1 MPLYVLF
8 LVCALFFYNVPVAQ
22 ENANIESGKIMF
34 RLVFQSDTLSF
45 YYDSVTQWEK
55 ALQEMEFFYSDFYLE
70 NLEKKSLSLP
80 RIQFSLFRET
90 KNVVMSS
97 VEWLCMGTSS
107 CEMECIEEE
116 INALWVN
123 YKRSVP

>member
-1 MPLYVLF
+1 MSLHVLF
-8 LVCALFFYNVPVAQ
+8 LVCALYFYNVPVAQ
-22 ENANIESGKIMF
+22 EIANIESGKIMF

-45 YYDSVTQWEK
+45 YYDSVAQWEK

-80 RIQFSLFRET
+80 RIQLSLFRET
-90 KNVVMSS
+90 KNAVMSS
-97 VEWLCMGTSS
+97 VEWLCLGTSL
-107 CEMECIEEE
+107 CEMECIEQE
-116 INALWVN
+116 INVLWVN